1 MLTNLNNN
9 NILQGLASGLP
20 LFILEYFPSIKPG
33 VVITPSDTDN
43 APLTPVAISIQRGYI
58 QTNIEIS
65 QNGKN
70 PQMMTFDQYHASF
83 TEYYNSILAQFQSA
97 NMNVTLSHIGVET
110 LYKNY
115 KFISEH
121 YTVAG
126 LVNITEARDY
136 VKLDV
141 DSNMTSVI
149 RSIPE
154 LAVFGVSY
162 KTFCSSILR
171 MFPEMDSSL
180 SLAGSINAYSE
191 YIKMF
196 NKDDRTFADYNL
208 IQGLDITTLSN
219 QIALATQGID
229 PAIIRTAIRDQ
240 SDSPALQNYIKLMIN
255 NNIPTKVALNLLAY
269 HPAIINIALNAV
281 RSALNLPADT
291 ELNLPLI
298 FTIKSVNTASLVGT
312 LY

>member
-9 NILQGLASGLP
+9 NILQGLATGLP

-33 VVITPSDTDN
+33 VVVTPTDTDN

-58 QTNIEIS
+58 QSNIEIS
-65 QNGKN
+65 PNGKN
-70 PQMMTFDQYHASF
+70 NQIMSFDQYHASF
-83 TEYYNSILAQFQSA
+83 TEYYNSILAQFTSA
-97 NMNVTLSHIGVET
+97 NMNVNLSHIGVET

-115 KFISEH
+115 KYVSEF
-121 YTVAG
+121 YTIGG

-136 VKLDV
+136 VKLEV
-141 DSNMTSVI
+141 DNNMINAI

-171 MFPEMDSSL
+171 MFPEMDSAL
-180 SLAGSINAYSE
+180 SLAGSIYAYSE
-191 YIKMF
+191 YIKVF
-196 NKDDRTFADYNL
+196 SKEDRTFAEYPL

-219 QIALATQGID
+219 QVGMATQGID
-229 PAIIRTAIRDQ
+229 PSIIRTAIRDQ

-281 RSALNLPADT
+281 RNALNLPPDT

-298 FTIKSVNTASLVGT
+298 FTIKSLNSASLVGA